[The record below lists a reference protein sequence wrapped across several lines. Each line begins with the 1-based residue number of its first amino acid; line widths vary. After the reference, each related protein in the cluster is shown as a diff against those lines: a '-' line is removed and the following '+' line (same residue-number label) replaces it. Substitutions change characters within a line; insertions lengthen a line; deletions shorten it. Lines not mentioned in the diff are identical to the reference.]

1 MMAAAHSSENK
12 QPPDYRRHEL
22 ERQQKEFLPTSL
34 GENLKFYM
42 E

>member
-1 MMAAAHSSENK
+1 MMAAAYSSENK

-22 ERQQKEFLPTSL
+22 ERQQKELIPINR
-34 GENLKFYM
+34 GENLIFYM